1 MNRRSS
7 VRFPWTRFLGSFA
20 LLLVAGLAFAEN
32 PQSLFVNLTSSEMN
46 RAAMAVSFSHRVL
59 KDGKK
64 PTTIFLNV
72 DGVRLANKN
81 IPQNTH
87 VNGKTIQDMLR
98 AFMADGGKVIIC
110 PMCMKNVGGMKQE
123 DLMEGVVIGG
133 ADITWP
139 ALFAEDVTVLS
150 Y

>member
-1 MNRRSS
+1 
-7 VRFPWTRFLGSFA
+7 
-20 LLLVAGLAFAEN
+20 
-32 PQSLFVNLTSSEMN
+32 MN
-46 RAAMAVSFSHRVL
+46 RAAMAVNFGHRVL
-59 KDGKK
+59 KDAKK

-87 VNGKTIQDMLR
+87 VNGKTIQDMLQD
-98 AFMADGGKVIIC
+98 FMADGGEVIIC

-123 DLMEGVVIGG
+123 DLLKGVMIGG
-133 ADITWP
+133 SDITWP